1 MIKIFS
7 KIDLSLDEEFEID
20 STEDFD
26 FNQSLVVLSEA
37 KQVDITNRFKRES
50 DAFYLEAKR
59 SIVATTAK
67 IPPWVIIMMIALG
80 WNEFMT
86 ILKSPI
92 YLILFIICVA
102 LAYVIYALNLW
113 GPAERIVTTVVNEA
127 TKLAKTKA
135 AEMINTTGQGSQ
147 QYEMANIKD
156 KNE

>member
-1 MIKIFS
+1 
-7 KIDLSLDEEFEID
+7 LSLDEGFEID

-26 FNQSLVVLSEA
+26 FDQSLVVLSEA

-67 IPPWVIIMMIALG
+67 IPPWVIILMIALG

-92 YLILFIICVA
+92 YLVLFILCCSLGYI
-102 LAYVIYALNLW
+102 IYALNLW

-127 TKLAKTKA
+127 TKMAKTKLTQT
-135 AEMINTTGQGSQ
+135 INTTGQGSQ

-156 KNE
+156 KKE